1 MRHVHV
7 EKERRHDVML
17 GKSCDEKNVKGK
29 ACLFKD
35 GKPLDCLA
43 TPPKE
48 RYINSVDADLLCL
61 GVFRRGNI
69 ENLWAHEGAREG
81 RSPYREK
88 LTCTDTRTY
97 KQLVFTVGACIDLGL
112 DFE

>member
-1 MRHVHV
+1 
-7 EKERRHDVML
+7 ML

-61 GVFRRGNI
+61 GFSDKETFETYGLTKERGKG
-69 ENLWAHEGAREG
+69 EAHK
-81 RSPYREK
+81 EK
-88 LTCTDTRTY
+88 
-97 KQLVFTVGACIDLGL
+97 G
-112 DFE
+112 